1 MQYFLLLENN
11 RKGIICNMCNY
22 YKVGE
27 VSKIFRVNPVTVRRW
42 CKSGKIKAK
51 KVGKSWYI
59 HRDEVILFED
69 VRKKTSLI
77 DEKT

>member
-1 MQYFLLLENN
+1 MF
-11 RKGIICNMCNY
+11 NY

-51 KVGKSWYI
+51 KIGKSWYI
-59 HRDEVILFED
+59 YRDGVILFED
-69 VRKKTSLI
+69 VKKKTFLV

>member
-1 MQYFLLLENN
+1 
-11 RKGIICNMCNY
+11 MCNY

-27 VSKIFRVNPVTVRRW
+27 VSKIFRVNQVTVRRW

-69 VRKKTSLI
+69 VRKKTYFVDENLI
-77 DEKT
+77 

>member
-27 VSKIFRVNPVTVRRW
+27 VSKIFKVNPVTVRRW
-42 CKSGKIKAK
+42 CKWGKIKAK

>member
-1 MQYFLLLENN
+1 
-11 RKGIICNMCNY
+11 MCKY

-42 CKSGKIKAK
+42 CRWGKIKAK
-51 KVGKSWYI
+51 KIGKSWYI
-59 HRDEVILFED
+59 HRDGVILFED
-69 VRKKTSLI
+69 VKKKTSLV

>member
-27 VSKIFRVNPVTVRRW
+27 VSKIFRVNQVTVRRW

-77 DEKT
+77 DKKA

>member
-1 MQYFLLLENN
+1 
-11 RKGIICNMCNY
+11 MCNY

-27 VSKIFRVNPVTVRRW
+27 VSKIFKVNPVTVRRW

-59 HRDEVILFED
+59 HRDEVILFDD
-69 VRKKTSLI
+69 VRKKTYFVDENLI
-77 DEKT
+77 QIKSDWLKGGEK